1 MHEKSEEIIR
11 TVEGLDKAPI
21 DKQLYTVLKRLAAV
35 KRRDVDLS
43 QLKYLSD
50 DLDEGDPAEM
60 LHNLLDRMDL
70 AKPKRYKKLTK
81 DRCPLLF
88 HNGSSWGIIMGYEQG
103 RGWIAQQIEA
113 DGSFSEFI
121 LDEPNT
127 ISSFWQVG
135 FTPNVIGTD
144 SPSLR
149 LILGMAFKNGRPFFE
164 IAIAGFVMMIM
175 AVSVS
180 LFSMQVYDRVI
191 PAGATETLTVL
202 IAGVSIILGFE
213 LLLRFARS
221 GVVERLTD
229 AIDQSLAQSVMAR
242 FLSIRL
248 EAMPTSVGKVSQT
261 LRGYESARAF
271 LVALFSTLMVDIPV
285 SLFLMFVVWL
295 IGGKVVFVPMTFFLV
310 GLLMA
315 FRNKKRSEQLAAN
328 IQDAHSRKTGIM
340 VEVVEAA
347 ETIKAN
353 GTSWRQMS
361 KWLEVSD
368 EARLTD
374 VKFKRIS
381 EDSQFILT
389 FFHQLSY
396 ALTVTVGALLVIS
409 GEMTFGGLIGC
420 SILTGRIL
428 TPISQ
433 IPNLVTQ
440 WANTKMS
447 LRSLDAYWSLQQE
460 LPDQNGVFVNR
471 LNSSIEFR
479 DVRSN
484 CHGPESLVLDIKTLR
499 IQAGEKIAILGAVGS
514 GKSSFLRLLS
524 GLNVPTEGAVFIGD
538 FDTRVLPRSTISKH
552 IGVVHQDG
560 RLVSGTL
567 RDNFV
572 LGIPDPGDQKI
583 IDVAKI
589 LGAYDLI
596 IKPAKKGLDLP
607 LSESGAGLSG
617 GQKQLVQLVR
627 AFLKEPDILIMDEP
641 TASLDARA
649 EETVFAAIE
658 EFINSE
664 AKEKTLIFTTHKP
677 NLLKLAERVIVI
689 DAGRIVLDGP
699 RDAVINRLQQA
710 NSGKK
715 HAK

>member
-1 MHEKSEEIIR
+1 
-11 TVEGLDKAPI
+11 
-21 DKQLYTVLKRLAAV
+21 
-35 KRRDVDLS
+35 
-43 QLKYLSD
+43 
-50 DLDEGDPAEM
+50 
-60 LHNLLDRMDL
+60 
-70 AKPKRYKKLTK
+70 
-81 DRCPLLF
+81 
-88 HNGSSWGIIMGYEQG
+88 
-103 RGWIAQQIEA
+103 
-113 DGSFSEFI
+113 
-121 LDEPNT
+121 
-127 ISSFWQVG
+127 
-135 FTPNVIGTD
+135 
-144 SPSLR
+144 
-149 LILGMAFKNGRPFFE
+149 
-164 IAIAGFVMMIM
+164 
-175 AVSVS
+175 
-180 LFSMQVYDRVI
+180 
-191 PAGATETLTVL
+191 
-202 IAGVSIILGFE
+202 
-213 LLLRFARS
+213 
-221 GVVERLTD
+221 
-229 AIDQSLAQSVMAR
+229 
-242 FLSIRL
+242 
-248 EAMPTSVGKVSQT
+248 
-261 LRGYESARAF
+261 
-271 LVALFSTLMVDIPV
+271 
-285 SLFLMFVVWL
+285 
-295 IGGKVVFVPMTFFLV
+295 
-310 GLLMA
+310 
-315 FRNKKRSEQLAAN
+315 
-328 IQDAHSRKTGIM
+328 
-340 VEVVEAA
+340 
-347 ETIKAN
+347 
-353 GTSWRQMS
+353 
-361 KWLEVSD
+361 
-368 EARLTD
+368 
-374 VKFKRIS
+374 
-381 EDSQFILT
+381 
-389 FFHQLSY
+389 
-396 ALTVTVGALLVIS
+396 
-409 GEMTFGGLIGC
+409 
-420 SILTGRIL
+420 
-428 TPISQ
+428 
-433 IPNLVTQ
+433 
-440 WANTKMS
+440 
-447 LRSLDAYWSLQQE
+447 
-460 LPDQNGVFVNR
+460 
-471 LNSSIEFR
+471 
-479 DVRSN
+479 
-484 CHGPESLVLDIKTLR
+484 LVLDIKTLR